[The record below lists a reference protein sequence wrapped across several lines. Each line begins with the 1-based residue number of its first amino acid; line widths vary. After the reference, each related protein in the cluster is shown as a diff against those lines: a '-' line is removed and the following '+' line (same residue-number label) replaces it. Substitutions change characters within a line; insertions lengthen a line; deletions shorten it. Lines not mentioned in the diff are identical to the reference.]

1 MRSNDGTFF
10 KCHLFLYGVS
20 FLLVLKMVAVDF
32 PLVILEEKIWQ
43 SSRNQSGIFFI
54 IILYGPAE
62 QPVSETWDNLG
73 FTPKFLDTNR
83 PKREQ
88 KVAAK
93 HILQSIT
100 QPLKWSFW
108 LSLNIP

>member
-32 PLVILEEKIWQ
+32 PLVILEEKISAGTRARHFLHNNPLW
-43 SSRNQSGIFFI
+43 SSR
-54 IILYGPAE
+54 AE
-62 QPVSETWDNLG
+62 PVSETWDNLG